1 MRLVEVIDAS
11 AMTAFMF
18 SFSAS
23 RSKGLRLPD
32 LFLSFF
38 LSFEELKKEEPV
50 PALRLARDWAVLGV
64 VLEEPAGPDEPA

>member
-1 MRLVEVIDAS
+1 MRLVDVIDAS

-38 LSFEELKKEEPV
+38 LILIRIPLQF
-50 PALRLARDWAVLGV
+50 ALEVAW
-64 VLEEPAGPDEPA
+64 